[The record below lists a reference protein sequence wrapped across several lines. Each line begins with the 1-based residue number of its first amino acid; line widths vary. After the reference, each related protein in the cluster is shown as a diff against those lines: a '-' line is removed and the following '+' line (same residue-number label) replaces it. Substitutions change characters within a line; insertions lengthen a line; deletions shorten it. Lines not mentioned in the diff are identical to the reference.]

1 MKTAF
6 PCLSSRCLP
15 VLGALVLIVCAL
27 HQASAQSEKKA
38 GADLLG
44 KPFGMKFAAMDGR
57 QVDLATLRGKVVLID
72 FWATWCGPCVK
83 EIPNVKA
90 TYEKLH
96 PKGFEIVGIS
106 FDEKKAALQS
116 FVLKQQMPWP
126 QYFDGLGWKNK
137 YGTQFGIHSIPAMW
151 LVDKKG
157 NLRELN
163 ARSNL
168 ESKVQKLLEEK

>member
-1 MKTAF
+1 MKNAL
-6 PCLSSRCLP
+6 PRLWSRCFP
-15 VLGALVLIVCAL
+15 VFGAFALVFCAL
-27 HQASAQSEKKA
+27 QQMSAQSEKA
-38 GADLLG
+38 GTDLLG
-44 KPFGMKFAAMDGR
+44 KPFPMKFTAVDGR
-57 QVDLATLRGKVVLID
+57 KVDLATMRGKVVLID

-90 TYEKLH
+90 TYDKLH

-106 FDEKKAALQS
+106 FDEKKAALQG

-126 QYFDGLGWKNK
+126 HYFDGLGWKNK
-137 YGTQFGIHSIPAMW
+137 YGTQFGIHSIPTMW

-157 NLRELN
+157 NLRELS